1 MESVILFD
9 HKCARHDLFWQDEF
23 AWRILDLCVALRIDV
38 FDVLAIVLCVGTKSH
53 RKKIVVEEQAMSSE
67 YVIRVDHLYKKFTK
81 DLRRSMV
88 YGVKDIIKDWV
99 GLPTDRS
106 ALRPSEAWALQDI
119 NFELKRGETIGIIGR
134 NGAGKSTLLRLLNG
148 IYPPD
153 KGRIEV
159 RGRIAAMIAL
169 GAGFHP
175 HLTGRE
181 NIFLSGS
188 VLGMS
193 KSEVQSKLDS
203 IIDFADIEDFIDS
216 PVASYSSGMYV
227 RLGFAIATHASIEIL
242 LADEVLAVGDLAF
255 RLKSFNRIG
264 ELRKQGV
271 STLFVTHDMTQVS
284 MFCNQVLLMDHGR
297 SYYLGEVEKGI
308 ELYLRDF
315 MHGMPSL
322 GIIQKPTTGN
332 EDFLVHDVR
341 FGPNFVDDQIQMQT
355 GQNLDVWVDYSAVRD
370 LPDVIV
376 NFIFEL
382 PILTSSPFFQAT
394 NNSFKKKINLK
405 RGRGTLKFTIK
416 NINLNNFKMLMNFS
430 IWLDNQKSVALWWKH
445 VPVSVEGDSMS
456 SGFAFFEVDYSF
468 E

>member
-1 MESVILFD
+1 
-9 HKCARHDLFWQDEF
+9 
-23 AWRILDLCVALRIDV
+23 
-38 FDVLAIVLCVGTKSH
+38 
-53 RKKIVVEEQAMSSE
+53 MSSE

-88 YGVKDIIKDWV
+88 YGVKDIIKDWA

-153 KGRIEV
+153 RGRIEV

-227 RLGFAIATHASIEIL
+227 RLGFAIATHAPIEIL

-255 RLKSFNRIG
+255 KVKSFNRIG
-264 ELRKQGV
+264 ELRKQGI
-271 STLFVTHDMTQVS
+271 STLLVSHDMTQVS
-284 MFCNQVLLMDHGR
+284 MFCNQVLLMDRGKTH
-297 SYYLGEVEKGI
+297 YLGEVEKGI

-315 MHGMPSL
+315 LHSL
-322 GIIQKPTTGN
+322 ESMGVIEKPVMGT
-332 EDFLVHDVR
+332 EDFIVHEVR
-341 FGPNFVDDQIQMQT
+341 FNPGLVDNQVNMQK
-355 GQNLDVWVDYSAVRD
+355 GQPLEISIDYSATRD
-370 LPDVIV
+370 LQDVVV
-376 NFIFEL
+376 NTMFEL
-382 PILTSSPFFQAT
+382 PIPTASPFFQAT
-394 NNSFKKKINLK
+394 NNSFKKKIHLK
-405 RGRGTLKFTIK
+405 QGRGTLKFIIK
-416 NINLNNFKMLMNFS
+416 NINLNNFKLYMNFS
-430 IWLDNQKSVALWWKH
+430 VWLDNQKSVALWWKRVPIH
-445 VPVSVEGDSMS
+445 VTGDSMS
-456 SGFAFFEVDYSF
+456 SGFAFFDVEYIS

>member
-1 MESVILFD
+1 ME
-9 HKCARHDLFWQDEF
+9 
-23 AWRILDLCVALRIDV
+23 
-38 FDVLAIVLCVGTKSH
+38 
-53 RKKIVVEEQAMSSE
+53 SE
-67 YVIRVDHLYKKFTK
+67 YVIRIEHLYKKFTK

-88 YGVKDIIKDWV
+88 YGMQDIFRDWV
-99 GLPTDRS
+99 GLSSNRGI
-106 ALRPSEAWALQDI
+106 LRPSEAWALQDI

-193 KSEVQSKLDS
+193 KREVQGKLDS

-216 PVASYSSGMYV
+216 PVASYSSGMFV
-227 RLGFAIATHASIEIL
+227 RLGFSIATHAPIEIL
-242 LADEVLAVGDLAF
+242 LADEVLAVGDLSF
-255 RLKSFNRIG
+255 KVKSFNKIG

-271 STLFVTHDMTQVS
+271 STLLVSHDMTQVS
-284 MFCNQVLLMDHGR
+284 MFCNQVLLMDRGQ
-297 SYYLGEVEKGI
+297 SKYLGEVDKGI

-315 MHGMPSL
+315 MHGLDSR
-322 GIIQKPTTGN
+322 GVIEKPVTGTD
-332 EDFLVHDVR
+332 DFVVHDVR
-341 FGPNFVDDQIQMQT
+341 FAPELVDNQIAMQK
-355 GQNLDVWVDYSAVRD
+355 GQPLKVLIDYSAERD
-370 LPDVIV
+370 LQDVIV
-376 NFIFEL
+376 NIMFDL
-382 PILTSSPFFQAT
+382 PIPTSSPFFQAT
-394 NNSFKKKINLK
+394 NSSFKKKINLK
-405 RGRGTLKFTIK
+405 RGRGTLKFTVK
-416 NINLNNFKMLMNFS
+416 DINLNNFKLFMNFS
-430 IWLDNQKSVALWWKH
+430 VWLDNQKTVALWWKR
-445 VPVSVEGDSMS
+445 VPVQVTGDSMS
-456 SGFAFFEVDYSF
+456 SGFAFFDVDYSA

>member
-1 MESVILFD
+1 
-9 HKCARHDLFWQDEF
+9 
-23 AWRILDLCVALRIDV
+23 
-38 FDVLAIVLCVGTKSH
+38 
-53 RKKIVVEEQAMSSE
+53 MSSD

-88 YGVKDIIKDWV
+88 YGVKDIAKDWL
-99 GLPTDRS
+99 GIPTDRS
-106 ALRPSEAWALQDI
+106 VLRPSEAWALQDI

-159 RGRIAAMIAL
+159 RGKIAAMIAL

-193 KSEVQSKLDS
+193 KHEVASKLDS
-203 IIDFADIEDFIDS
+203 IIDFADLEDFIDS

-227 RLGFAIATHASIEIL
+227 RLGFSIATHAPIEIL

-255 RLKSFNRIG
+255 KVKSFNRIG
-264 ELRKQGV
+264 ELRKEGV
-271 STLFVTHDMTQVS
+271 STLLVSHDMTQIS
-284 MFCNQVLLMDHGR
+284 MFCNQVLLMDRGK
-297 SYYLGEVEKGI
+297 SQYLGEVEKGV

-315 MHGMPSL
+315 LHSLDSL
-322 GIIQKPTTGN
+322 GVIEKPVTGN
-332 EDFLVHDVR
+332 DDFIVHEVR
-341 FGPNFVDDQIQMQT
+341 FGPEFVDNQVHMQT
-355 GQNLDVWVDYSAVRD
+355 GQSLEILIDYSAVHD
-370 LPDVIV
+370 LHDVVV
-376 NFIFEL
+376 NIMFEL
-382 PILTSSPFFQAT
+382 PIPTSSPFFQAT
-394 NNSFKKKINLK
+394 NNSFKHKINLK
-405 RGRGTLKFTIK
+405 RGRGTLKCSIR
-416 NINLNNFKMLMNFS
+416 NINLNNFKLFMNFS
-430 IWLDNQKSVALWWKH
+430 VWLDNQKSVALWWKR
-445 VPVSVEGDSMS
+445 VPVHVVGESLS
-456 SGFAFFEVDYSF
+456 SGFAFFDVDYSA